1 MTLYINAKDSK
12 VVIVGLKKDEKVVA
26 KLTEVNQYGSQAL
39 LPLII
44 KILKKHKLDFKDL
57 SGIEVNEGPGS
68 FTGLRVGASVAQ
80 ALGYALNIPVN
91 GHLNKAVNLI
101 YT

>member
-12 VVIVGLKKDEKVVA
+12 VVIVGLERDEKVVA
-26 KLTEVNQYGSQAL
+26 KLTEVNQYGSQVL

-44 KILKKHKLDFKDL
+44 KILKKNKLDFKDL

-80 ALGYALNIPVN
+80 ALGYTLNIPVN